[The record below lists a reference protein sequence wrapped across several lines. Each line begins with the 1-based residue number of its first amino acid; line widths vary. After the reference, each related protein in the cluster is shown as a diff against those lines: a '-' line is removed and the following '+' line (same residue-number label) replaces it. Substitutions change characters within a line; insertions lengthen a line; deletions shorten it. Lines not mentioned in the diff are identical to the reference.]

1 VAQPI
6 TGEEIMMTRSATLA
20 AAFCAA
26 MAFTALPAAASDTQ
40 KGRASL
46 NYSDLDLSS
55 EAGRAELGKRFDQAA
70 REMCGL
76 SDGEAPRG
84 SKRHCYTGTSA
95 SLKQRVASILSA
107 HEAKGG

>member
-1 VAQPI
+1 
-6 TGEEIMMTRSATLA
+6 MMNIRSATLA

-26 MAFTALPAAASDTQ
+26 MAFTTAPAAASDTQ

-55 EAGRAELGKRFDQAA
+55 EAGRAELGKRSEQAA

-76 SDGEAPRG
+76 AEAETPRG

-95 SLKQRVASILSA
+95 SLKQRVASILSTHQA
-107 HEAKGG
+107 NGG